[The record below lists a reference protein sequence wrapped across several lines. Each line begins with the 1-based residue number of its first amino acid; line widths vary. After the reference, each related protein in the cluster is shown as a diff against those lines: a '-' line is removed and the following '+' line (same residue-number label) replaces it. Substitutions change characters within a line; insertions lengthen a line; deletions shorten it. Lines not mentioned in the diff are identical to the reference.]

1 MGPPSPQDCS
11 ELSGFSKLGVIF
23 VYLPEIPELELRL
36 ESLHLPNLET
46 SWHYTFLFSYS
57 INCFPFRNPLDLY
70 CLPCG
75 APLSDSL
82 QIISGDLP
90 EVNMD
95 NVLLRRQSQQK
106 AMYFEIL

>member
-11 ELSGFSKLGVIF
+11 EHSGFLKLGVVF

-36 ESLHLPNLET
+36 ESLHLLNLET
-46 SWHYTFLFSYS
+46 SWHYTFLFSHS
-57 INCFPFRNPLDLY
+57 LKCFPFRNTLDLN
-70 CLPCG
+70 CLSCG

-90 EVNMD
+90 EVNVD
-95 NVLLRRQSQQK
+95 SVLLKLNSQQK
-106 AMYFEIL
+106 VLYSIY